1 MKYRLSQLDFVFIQ
15 NIFNV
20 GRAGRF
26 LFHFLTSNEIIF
38 MCFFS
43 PFNRRSMKKHEKK
56 IFSQT
61 MKPKKSQF
69 NSGKL
74 KNNKFK
80 EISSLLFKRHCDHN
94 PLFKLKG
101 TAKKTFFKEK
111 I

>member
-101 TAKKTFFKEK
+101 TAKKTFF
-111 I
+111 